1 MTSAG
6 RLIAFEGGEGTGKST
21 QAARLAA
28 RLGAVL
34 TREPGGTALGSR
46 VRELVL
52 GRGAGDPDPRAE
64 TLLMAAD
71 RAQHVVEVI
80 RPALGEGR
88 DVVTDR
94 YSGSTFAYQGY
105 GRGFDLD
112 DLARLSAWAS
122 DGLEPDLVIL
132 LDVDEATADARRCR
146 EPDRLEAAGREF
158 HRRVLDGYRQLAAAR
173 GWVVVDGNGTV
184 DEVEARVAAAV
195 AEWEKV
201 RRVSAGGAP
210 GATGGQAI
218 G

>member
-1 MTSAG
+1 VTTARG

-21 QAARLAA
+21 QAERLAT

-34 TREPGGTALGSR
+34 TREPGGTELGTR

-52 GRGAGDPDPRAE
+52 GRGMGDPDPRAE
-64 TLLMAAD
+64 ALLMAAD
-71 RAQHVVEVI
+71 RAQHVAEVI
-80 RPALGEGR
+80 RPALAGGR

-112 DLARLSAWAS
+112 DLVRLSAWAS

-158 HRRVLDGYRQLAAAR
+158 HRRVLDGYRHLAQSH
-173 GWVVVDGNGTV
+173 GWMVVDGNGSV
-184 DEVEARVAAAV
+184 DEVEARVAAGV
-195 AEWEKV
+195 AEWERG
-201 RRVSAGGAP
+201 RR
-210 GATGGQAI
+210 
-218 G
+218 